1 LPPVVDDVTVPLIAF
16 VVLILAVAALALHQ
30 WWIYAVLAVDFILGR
45 RCGPRASPGVKRPT
59 AEVPERF
66 AAGIGAALTFVGA
79 GRWALASPAQS
90 W

>member
-45 RCGPRASPGVKRPT
+45 RCGPRASPGV
-59 AEVPERF
+59 
-66 AAGIGAALTFVGA
+66 
-79 GRWALASPAQS
+79 
-90 W
+90 